1 MFYNAKKGMAFNM
14 KSVLIIGLGR
24 FGRHMAQKLLDDGH
38 SVMIVER
45 DEARADMAVDLATNI
60 QIADATN
67 EMFLRSIGVSDFDLC
82 VIAIGDNFQS
92 SLEITV
98 LLKDLGAKFIL
109 ARASRDVHRKLLLR
123 NGADRVVYA
132 EREMAER
139 LAVSYGSDSIFDYI
153 GLSGN
158 IGIYEIAVPEQW
170 LGHSIVEMSVRAR
183 YHVSI
188 LATKRNGVICP
199 LPHPDHV
206 FDSAETLM
214 VMGDYDDIKKLT
226 K

>member
-1 MFYNAKKGMAFNM
+1 MFYNAKKGIAFNM

-92 SLEITV
+92 SLEIMV

-109 ARASRDVHRKLLLR
+109 ARASRDVHRR
-123 NGADRVVYA
+123 SE
-132 EREMAER
+132 ERR
-139 LAVSYGSDSIFDYI
+139 
-153 GLSGN
+153 
-158 IGIYEIAVPEQW
+158 
-170 LGHSIVEMSVRAR
+170 
-183 YHVSI
+183 
-188 LATKRNGVICP
+188 
-199 LPHPDHV
+199 
-206 FDSAETLM
+206 
-214 VMGDYDDIKKLT
+214 
-226 K
+226 